1 MIQLTDKARTELA
14 KMLEE
19 QPEMSLR
26 LFIQGFG

>member
-1 MIQLTDKARTELA
+1 MIQLTDKARTELS

-19 QPEMSLR
+19 QPGMSLR